1 MDFDV
6 SISFVRVLI
15 MLWKNTLSKEKIIN
29 LRKMAYGIQKMH
41 MHARLHSKEKIKPE
55 KGDVR
60 YSKEKIMEN

>member
-29 LRKMAYGIQKMH
+29 LRKTGIQKMH